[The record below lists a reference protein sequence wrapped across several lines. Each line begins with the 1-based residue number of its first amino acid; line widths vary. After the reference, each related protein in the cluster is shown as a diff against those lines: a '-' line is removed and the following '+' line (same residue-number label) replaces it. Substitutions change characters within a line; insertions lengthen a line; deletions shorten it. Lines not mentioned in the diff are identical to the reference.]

1 MVGAYAAVPNCGWRR
16 AHLCIMKKYG
26 RFLFLAVAIT
36 ALTFCAS
43 SPQSHPAYLSA
54 LENLRAARWMIEHRP
69 GDWVRTAYEVD
80 AVQQINWAIFE
91 IKKSAISDD
100 MNIDWHPAVD
110 EETDRAGRLHSA
122 LQYLDKAQSDIS
134 QEEGNFFAAGSRDR
148 AIGGIE
154 AAILATNRALID

>member
-1 MVGAYAAVPNCGWRR
+1 
-16 AHLCIMKKYG
+16 MKRYG
-26 RFLFLAVAIT
+26 RFLVLAAAVAT
-36 ALTFCAS
+36 LTFCAS
-43 SPQSHPAYLSA
+43 APKSHPAYLSA

-91 IKKSAISDD
+91 IRRSAVSDGR
-100 MNIDWHPAVD
+100 NVDWHPAID
-110 EETDRAGRLHSA
+110 EQTDDAGRLHAA
-122 LQYLDKAQSDIS
+122 LQYLDKAQSDVS
-134 QEEGNFFAAGSRDR
+134 QEESNIFAAGARDR